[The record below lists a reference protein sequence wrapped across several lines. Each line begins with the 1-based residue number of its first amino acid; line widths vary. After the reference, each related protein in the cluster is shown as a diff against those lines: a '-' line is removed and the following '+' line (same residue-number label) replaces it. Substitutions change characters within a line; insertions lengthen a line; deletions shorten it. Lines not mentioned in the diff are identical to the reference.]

1 MASDYEDFMLSSSTV
16 QRCRRSIPQVRMHIW
31 RDCPMA
37 VDTRTQVALASHRF
51 GFSPKSGALA
61 SAGDPREML
70 IAELGNPAAGQIK
83 NNNLLSSG
91 EAARAAFDFRQE
103 RKATQ
108 LAIRTQGEPNAER
121 PKGPPA
127 DAPQLMTREQANQP
141 KPNPGPGVPQQ
152 IYLEEAK
159 SRLDAALDS
168 DVGFVERLVWF
179 WSNHFCVSADKG
191 GVRPLC
197 GAFEREA
204 IRLYVRGKFADML
217 IAVESHPAML
227 LYLDNARSIG
237 PDSFA
242 GLRRNK
248 GLNENLAREILELH
262 TLGVR
267 TGYSQDDVTTLAKVI
282 TGWSIVPPRLDSE
295 RGGEF
300 LFNPRL
306 HEPGPQRIMGREYQD
321 NGFEQ
326 GRAVLLALARS
337 PATAKH
343 IATKLARHFVAD
355 DPPLTLVDRLA
366 KRFLTTDGDLKEVAK
381 TLVLAPEAWDAP
393 RNKLRRPSEWL
404 VSALRATGLKPPDV
418 RPVLQAQ
425 NLLGE
430 PLWRVPA
437 PNGFSDNSAAWMD
450 GLAQRLDISN
460 QIARRAGASIDP
472 DALAEDILG
481 PLLSNETKQ
490 TLARAESRPQ
500 ALALLLMA
508 PEFQRR

>member
-1 MASDYEDFMLSSSTV
+1 MDRDP
-16 QRCRRSIPQVRMHIW
+16 RSQ
-31 RDCPMA
+31 A
-37 VDTRTQVALASHRF
+37 LVALHRF
-51 GFSPKSGALA
+51 GFAPKPGTAA
-61 SAGDPREML
+61 SVKEARAVL
-70 IAELGNPAAGQIK
+70 LTELENSATGQIK
-83 NNNLLSSG
+83 NDDLQSSG

-103 RKATQ
+103 RKAARLVARSQ
-108 LAIRTQGEPNAER
+108 DQASKHQAGEAPANVPQQKMAE
-121 PKGPPA
+121 PQA
-127 DAPQLMTREQANQP
+127 QTAPSS
-141 KPNPGPGVPQQ
+141 PNPGPSVPQQ

-159 SRLDAALDS
+159 ARLDSALAA

-204 IRLYVRGKFADML
+204 IRPHVRGKFADML
-217 IAVESHPAML
+217 VAVELHPAML

-237 PDSFA
+237 PASFA

-267 TGYSQDDVTTLAKVI
+267 TGYSQEDVTSFAKVI
-282 TGWSIVPPRLDSE
+282 TGWSVVPPQLAPE
-295 RGGEF
+295 HGGEF
-300 LFNPRL
+300 VFNPRL

-321 NGFEQ
+321 SGFEQ
-326 GRAVLLALARS
+326 GHEVLLSLARN

-355 DPPLTLVDRLA
+355 DPPAGLIDRLA
-366 KRFLTTDGDLKEVAK
+366 KRFLATDGDLKEVTKA
-381 TLVLAPEAWDAP
+381 LVGAPEAWDAP

-404 VSALRATGLKPPDV
+404 ISALRAVGAKPPDV

-437 PNGFSDNSAAWMD
+437 PNGFSDDSAAWMD

-460 QIARRAGASIDP
+460 QIARRAGVAIDP
-472 DALAEDILG
+472 DALAEDVLG
-481 PLLSNETKQ
+481 PLLSNETRQ
-490 TLARAESRPQ
+490 TLAHAESRPQ